1 MERGVVNESLSGK
14 LVVASPGMDDPNFSH
29 AVILM
34 VEHHDE
40 GALGLVLNR
49 PTDTRVDEVW
59 DQISA
64 LPCPLDHALLRG
76 GPCPG
81 PLMLL
86 HDRPSLAQVQV
97 CPGVCF
103 TTEEPMVQELLAE
116 QADPLRFFL
125 GYAGWGAGQLESE
138 LNQGTWLVAHA
149 NAKTVFDTD
158 ADDGLWM
165 RVITGIDRSLAM
177 LAMNPKL
184 MPTDPSMN

>member
-1 MERGVVNESLSGK
+1 MVNDSLTGK
-14 LVVASPGMDDPNFSH
+14 LVVAAPGMDDPNFEH

-34 VEHHDE
+34 VEHQDE

-59 DQISA
+59 GQISSQ
-64 LPCPLDHALLRG
+64 PCPLDQVLKRG

-86 HDRPSLAQVQV
+86 HDRPRLAQVEV
-97 CPGVCF
+97 CRGVCF
-103 TTEEPMVQELLAE
+103 TTEEPLVQELLAE
-116 QADPLRFFL
+116 QASPLNFFL
-125 GYAGWGAGQLESE
+125 GYAGWGPGQLEAE
-138 LNQGTWLVAHA
+138 LSQGAWLVTHA
-149 NAKTVFDTD
+149 NAEIVFDPD

-165 RVITGIDRSLAM
+165 RVITGIDRSIAM
-177 LAMNPKL
+177 LAMNPRL